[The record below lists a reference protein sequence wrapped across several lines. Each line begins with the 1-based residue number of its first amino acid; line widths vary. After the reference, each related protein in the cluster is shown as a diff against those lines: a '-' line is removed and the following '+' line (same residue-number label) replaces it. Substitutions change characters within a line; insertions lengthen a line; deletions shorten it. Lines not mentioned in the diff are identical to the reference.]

1 MAHPAAVAAADSSAP
16 LTDASTAWLEISRG
30 RTLFPRRP
38 LLWPRFL
45 IGAGSNCHLQ
55 LGGEGVPFLHSI
67 IDTTTSVVRVEAFTA
82 WPELKVN
89 GAVVRTAV
97 LADGDALSIGGF
109 EFKLHAAASLAAETV
124 DPLYAP
130 IPLELALE
138 AEEDVAELS
147 AAELVERIAAAD
159 SEAADFEIESV
170 DPHHAAAL
178 LEAVRN
184 WAPPV
189 TEAAAGLE
197 TDDELHLAA
206 ELQTISIDVEQRLAQ
221 LRLWEAE
228 QATRADALLSAQDRL
243 AEQLRLAAQSLAT
256 EQARVRASA

>member
-1 MAHPAAVAAADSSAP
+1 MPKLVAASGAETSASD
-16 LTDASTAWLEISRG
+16 TASPNGWLEISRG

-55 LGGEGVPFLHSI
+55 LGGDGVPFLHSI
-67 IDTTTSVVRVEAFTA
+67 IDTSTSVVRVEAFTA
-82 WPELKVN
+82 SPELKVN

-97 LADGDALSIGGF
+97 LADGDQLEIGGF
-109 EFKLHAAASLAAETV
+109 AFKLHGVPSLAADTA

-130 IPLELALE
+130 IDIEAALA

-147 AAELVERIAAAD
+147 AAELVARIEEI
-159 SEAADFEIESV
+159 EAEVDDFESAELTGAT
-170 DPHHAAAL
+170 DL
-178 LEAVRN
+178 LAAVRN
-184 WAPPV
+184 WKPLEQPETPELV
-189 TEAAAGLE
+189 EATPEEQLV
-197 TDDELHLAA
+197 A
-206 ELQTISIDVEQRLAQ
+206 ELATISLDVEQRLVR
-221 LRLWEAE
+221 LRQWEAE
-228 QATRADALLSAQDRL
+228 QTARADALLSAQDRL